1 MFKRIR
7 EIASEL
13 GVIVFGDVEDYREPE
28 EAERS
33 RRASVK
39 PKTRA
44 TKVPYLRVVVKS

>member
-7 EIASEL
+7 EIANEL

-33 RRASVK
+33 RRASK

-44 TKVPYLRVVVKS
+44 TKVPYLRVVEKS